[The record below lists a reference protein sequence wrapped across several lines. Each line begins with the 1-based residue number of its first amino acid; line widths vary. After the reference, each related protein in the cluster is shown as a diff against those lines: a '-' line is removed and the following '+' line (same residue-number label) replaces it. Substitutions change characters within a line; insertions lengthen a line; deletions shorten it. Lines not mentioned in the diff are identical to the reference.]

1 MAFNINTFKSYMP
14 DVVASANFFVR
25 ISNPRCFDGAGYSL
39 EKMSFLCETAVHPAV
54 RVMTERNNR
63 YNLSGTTYPTPYAA
77 ALEDSIPMMF
87 YIPNDDPLPVKMF
100 SFWIQQIAGVP
111 NETLLTP
118 SAGKGLIPG
127 QVSYRDQ
134 YTSTISIFSL
144 DRSNQNLIETTLFEA
159 FPVNVNPIDLA
170 WANEDY
176 LRLQTQMAFSGIQTI
191 TYKRVYDS
199 NERREVYRREDNFGS
214 SDYAAA
220 AYFDKLNTIRDQ
232 LDSLT
237 ASRTI
242 T

>member
-14 DVVASANFFVR
+14 DVAASANFYVR

-54 RVMTERNNR
+54 RVMTDRNNR

-191 TYKRVYDS
+191 TYKQLSDGK
-199 NERREVYRREDNFGS
+199 YRREDNFGS

-220 AYFDKLNTIRDQ
+220 AYSDKLNTIRDQ

-237 ASRTI
+237 ASSTI